1 MSSLIYID
9 DLDVVGKPRLIFTAN
24 APDRKG
30 LAFKSFSI
38 KLPKTTNNNRLLKIW
53 GAGEQSDLTFDATLT
68 ITGVQLIGTLQVTE
82 IDRDKAKAVFIAG
95 NGRLWEDMS
104 TVQLQ
109 DIDMSDADVVLNS
122 TNVIASE
129 TGTPFVLFDLTDRGA
144 FKTAT
149 AIDVTDRFPA
159 LNLVELLT
167 RIFNDFDIGVQFEG
181 FNGDEYL
188 LFMQDSAIRNSDDW
202 MQEAY
207 FRAHV
212 GSSGMSAEDS
222 GTGTDTFSITMQL
235 DYSVEDDDEGG
246 NFTSD
251 TYTVPED
258 GTYRF
263 KARYSL
269 TYTRPATATVS
280 SLSATVQI
288 RRNGSAAV
296 TQAVTV
302 DLSTLVNDTVTG
314 EVDLLPMEMQSGDT
328 VAVVATF
335 DGQIVPDGGGAWAVS
350 LTETNTENS
359 NYFYNEL
366 SRWYGTGSTVEISD
380 ILPSMSVIDFLRA
393 VTSAL
398 AIEIYY
404 DDANGIVTLKAGGHN
419 TGQTIEVEVFNI
431 ERSIDEIQSVVV
443 EFETDKVRQPGSY
456 FYDKDDSTSEATVKL
471 PVARTLRTRCGRVGI
486 TIPTLW
492 NSGDPLASEQYFLP
506 PAQKTRGAMRIVRK
520 LPALTDS
527 YTLTYAGGSATQSTV
542 LNLQDV
548 DYYALN
554 VYDYCRAPVTY
565 TATAR
570 MDVEKFRS
578 MEYFKKYLLIR
589 DRYTNEGFLTQL
601 ISAEQIDQNL
611 FKLTLV
617 SAFLSPF
624 DPTDNERVGADT
636 VAFTGSTSG
645 GGGTAEEYT
654 LPADMLRTTVS
665 GQVSGLTEKT
675 TPVDA
680 DNFMIEDSAASNA
693 KKRVKWSSIK
703 ATLKTYFDNIYYGAI
718 AGQFNA
724 TAEKTAL
731 ANADLIVIEDSAD
744 TFNKKKVTWTNIKV
758 FLKTYFDNIY
768 YGAVSGQFA
777 ATTEKTSI
785 TANDLFIIEDSAA
798 SNGKKSLK
806 YSTLKTALDS
816 LYGFWSAV
824 TGGIRTNNRVGI
836 NTYPGTGT
844 GVKVVDINF
853 GVDSK
858 STGNC
863 AYRAEIEGNAD
874 FSFYPIITCYRT
886 TTSTA
891 AAGIGMIMPFYIQ
904 NSAGS
909 NVLAAYTQVKLTNAT
924 AGSEK
929 AEYSICVNSAVRLKI
944 DDSNNVV
951 AQTGVNYV
959 VQSGDAYYYGD
970 TATDGSWRSIRA
982 GNNLLH
988 QRRES
993 GTWVTKQTIS
1003 A

>member
-1 MSSLIYID
+1 
-9 DLDVVGKPRLIFTAN
+9 
-24 APDRKG
+24 
-30 LAFKSFSI
+30 
-38 KLPKTTNNNRLLKIW
+38 
-53 GAGEQSDLTFDATLT
+53 
-68 ITGVQLIGTLQVTE
+68 
-82 IDRDKAKAVFIAG
+82 
-95 NGRLWEDMS
+95 
-104 TVQLQ
+104 
-109 DIDMSDADVVLNS
+109 
-122 TNVIASE
+122 
-129 TGTPFVLFDLTDRGA
+129 
-144 FKTAT
+144 
-149 AIDVTDRFPA
+149 

-188 LFMQDSAIRNSDDW
+188 LFTQDSAIRNSDDW

-212 GSSGMSAEDS
+212 GSYGLSASDS

-246 NFTSD
+246 NFASD

-296 TQAVTV
+296 TQAVSV

-314 EVDLLPMEMQSGDT
+314 EVDLLPMEMQAGDT

-335 DGQIVPDGGGAWAVS
+335 DGQIVPDGGGAWTVS
-350 LTETNTENS
+350 LTETNTETS

-366 SRWYGTGSTVEISD
+366 SRWYGTGSTIEISD
-380 ILPSMSVIDFLRA
+380 ILPAMSVIDFLRA
-393 VTSAL
+393 VTNAL

-419 TGQTIEVEVFNI
+419 TGQTVEVEAFNI
-431 ERSIDEIQSVVV
+431 ERTIDDINSVVV

-554 VYDYCRAPVTY
+554 VYDYCRVPVTY

-578 MEYFKKYLLIR
+578 MEYFKKNLLIR
-589 DRYTNEGFLTQL
+589 DRYTDEGFLTQL

-624 DPTDNERVGADT
+624 DPTDKERVGADT

-645 GGGTAEEYT
+645 GAGGASEEYT
-654 LPADMLRTTVS
+654 LPADVMRTTVS
-665 GQVSGLTEKT
+665 GQVSGLTEKLS
-675 TPVDA
+675 PVDA
-680 DNFMIEDSAASNA
+680 DNIMIEDSAASNA
-693 KKRVKWSSIK
+693 KKRTTWARIK
-703 ATLKTYFDNIYYGAI
+703 AVLSLTFYGAY

-724 TAEKTAL
+724 TSEKSS
-731 ANADLIVIEDSAD
+731 V
-744 TFNKKKVTWTNIKV
+744 
-758 FLKTYFDNIY
+758 
-768 YGAVSGQFA
+768 AV
-777 ATTEKTSI
+777 
-785 TANDLFIIEDSAA
+785 DDVFIIEDSAA
-798 SNGKKSLK
+798 SYLKKKLKWSSVPASLWSFV
-806 YSTLKTALDS
+806 STFGIKTLAAVGIGGNAVSGTALKVVGKQLIDATGVTTD
-816 LYGFWSAV
+816 YGLTINSTVAGLNVYVSGSGGDYAV
-824 TGGIRTNNRVGI
+824 QVVSGGSKPGGFFSSSS
-836 NTYPGTGT
+836 GTGLIASSTSGKGLRAEVEPSSTNT
-844 GVKVVDINF
+844 GVVVGEFVRKTSGTAANNIEGLIAL
-853 GVDSK
+853 GVENAAGTVIYPSYIGSK
-858 STGNC
+858 LVNASTG
-863 AYRAEIEGNAD
+863 AAEMT
-874 FSFYPIITCYRT
+874 FYH
-886 TTSTA
+886 
-891 AAGIGMIMPFYIQ
+891 
-904 NSAGS
+904 NSA
-909 NVLAAYTQVKLTNAT
+909 A
-924 AGSEK
+924 
-929 AEYSICVNSAVRLKI
+929 RLVI
-944 DDSNNVV
+944 DSSNNVV

-959 VQSGDAYYYGD
+959 VQSSEAYYLG
-970 TATDGSWRSIRA
+970 AVSTDGSWRIIRS
-982 GNNLLH
+982 GNNLLLE
-988 QRRES
+988 RRES
-993 GTWVTKQTIS
+993 GSWVTKQTIS